1 MEGNKQHIGHLG
13 HTAKHSNTH
22 THIMGLPKGEER
34 KKGDGALGRSNT
46 QKLPNFGLTV
56 NNFHS
61 QT

>member
-1 MEGNKQHIGHLG
+1 MEGNNTSGTWNTRPSI
-13 HTAKHSNTH
+13 ATH
-22 THIMGLPKGEER
+22 THTIMGLPKGGER

-56 NNFHS
+56 KNFHS